1 MPVEPYSR
9 TMDRHV
15 ESAVEIDAPPAA
27 VWRALLDF
35 GSYRDWNPLLRR
47 VRGRPTEGTR
57 LRALLSQP
65 GLPPVVIAPEVITRE
80 EERELRWVSDS
91 PIPGVLTAE
100 HTFLLTPL
108 DDGSRTRFTQQESF
122 EGVVAALLPERL
134 VSQVERGFGEM
145 NDALKRRV
153 ESSVPV
159 VEE

>member
-1 MPVEPYSR
+1 MTVEPYTQ

-15 ESAVEIDAPPAA
+15 ESAVEIDAPPET
-27 VWRALLDF
+27 VWRELLDF

-47 VRGRPTEGTR
+47 VRGRPEEGAR

-65 GLPPVVIAPEVITRE
+65 GLPPVVIAPEVIARE
-80 EERELRWVSDS
+80 ETRELRWRSDS

-108 DDGSRTRFTQQESF
+108 DDGTRTRFTQQESF
-122 EGVVAALLPERL
+122 EGVLAAAMPAGLI
-134 VSQVERGFGEM
+134 SQVERGFGEM